1 MSGCTTVPLQVMVS
15 ASRQEMVGVLLKDI
29 VENSEKPT
37 LGTETAEHDR
47 FDATALTLFCGI
59 VKIHRF
65 GFRLES
71 AAGSLVERAERL
83 QRVAQENLQEC
94 ELSMEE
100 TEARCR
106 TVLVR
111 NSRNCSGGRTAWWGW
126 AGRATS
132 P

>member
-1 MSGCTTVPLQVMVS
+1 
-15 ASRQEMVGVLLKDI
+15 MVGVLLKDI

-37 LGTETAEHDR
+37 LGTETAEHD
-47 FDATALTLFCGI
+47 
-59 VKIHRF
+59 RF

-106 TVLVR
+106 TVLAR
-111 NSRNCSGGRTAWWGW
+111 NSSICSGGRTAWWDW

-132 P
+132 PSRGS